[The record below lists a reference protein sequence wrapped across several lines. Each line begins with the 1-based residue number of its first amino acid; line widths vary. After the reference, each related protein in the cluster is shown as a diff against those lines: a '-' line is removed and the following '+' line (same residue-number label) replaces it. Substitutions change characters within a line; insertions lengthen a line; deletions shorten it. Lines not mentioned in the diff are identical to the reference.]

1 MSSGGFSN
9 NEFKDDYNSNQS
21 TLAYGKHINR
31 YGKLIV
37 MKTLI
42 HVIANEN
49 KSNDK
54 FRRLESAFKNLPNDV
69 DEAWQQVLAAADV
82 HSTEGL
88 CMLAYEAIGAD
99 KGSLLYS
106 LITTYAKISPLKSA
120 TEWFDN
126 FRLTGIAN
134 SMNLLIWRDDV
145 DGVYGVGRLPKPINQ
160 NIELDFK
167 RVKQHLVRP
176 LREFIIKQSLF
187 PENIEDRY
195 QELSDKEI
203 CDKCYEHFP
212 FYFGGAHGCDVFTM
226 SGSSLSISEIK
237 AFCKRYP
244 SAIVGYILNT
254 ETYRSGRGQHWLSI
268 AFSDDSCSI
277 INSAGRGLESF
288 HDEGYLSKNVR
299 ERFAAI
305 NYNDKHLQNDGY
317 SCGMFSVI
325 SLYMLICF
333 DMNVSKAVEHIG
345 VNGNQISSGRS
356 IYDYTRALALN
367 SNEFSGGSE
376 EELLTASA
384 SPAINQYLLQELDT
398 ISGCSNSR
406 FSSVKIPAINKQLQ
420 SYVKNAREAVEQEV
434 YEELTSALKAD
445 LSERCIASARSDVAS
460 LTNVGFGSVSRKELL
475 ASDFS
480 KLPNSHFESS
490 RITLPS
496 FDLNLDE
503 YNLDTIK
510 KSLSDVLK
518 FNQRVLEYKQQL
530 LKSLSI
536 TRLAAEYKRLP
547 AYKRTQPLSEYA
559 KQRLESL
566 LHI

>member
-54 FRRLESAFKNLPNDV
+54 FRRLESAFKNLSSDV

-88 CMLAYEAIGAD
+88 CMLSYEAIGAD

-254 ETYRSGRGQHWLSI
+254 ETYRSRSGQHWLSI

-288 HDEGYLSKNVR
+288 HDEGYLSKNIR

-333 DMNVSKAVEHIG
+333 DMNVPKAVEHIG
-345 VNGNQISSGRS
+345 VNGNQISTGRS

-398 ISGCSNSR
+398 ISGGSNSLEFKLDLNSR

-434 YEELTSALKAD
+434 YE
-445 LSERCIASARSDVAS
+445 
-460 LTNVGFGSVSRKELL
+460 ELL

-547 AYKRTQPLSEYA
+547 AYKRTQPFSEYA